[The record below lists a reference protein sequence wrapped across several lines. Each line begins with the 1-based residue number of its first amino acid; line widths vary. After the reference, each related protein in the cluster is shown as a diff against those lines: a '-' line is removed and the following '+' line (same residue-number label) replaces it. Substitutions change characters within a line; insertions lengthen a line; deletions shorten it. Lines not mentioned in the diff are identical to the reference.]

1 MWCWSPHTHALRL
14 MSLRQSFIQGSEA
27 AGYDG
32 INMHLHCSSCS
43 IGTCIPQRVSG
54 LRPQGMVG
62 DILPF
67 SSRPVDLFPPALCR
81 LTEALGRRHAGV
93 VPQSVGAF
101 LLVENTPD
109 GHNHLPMWALE
120 VETLPV
126 HVDPFIIISIVIG
139 TVVIVTVLAPC
150 HSHQRQ
156 EHTEK
161 DEVHPE
167 DVPGL
172 EMPCWFVGLALL
184 YRL

>member
-1 MWCWSPHTHALRL
+1 MLIISHTCIVINESQALV
-14 MSLRQSFIQGSEA
+14 QGSEA
-27 AGYDG
+27 ARYDG
-32 INMHLHCSSCS
+32 INMHLHCCDRS
-43 IGTCIPQRVSG
+43 ISTRIPQGVSG
-54 LRPQGMVG
+54 LCPLGMVG
-62 DILPF
+62 GILPF

-81 LTEALGRRHAGV
+81 LTEALSRRHAGV
-93 VPQSVGAF
+93 VPQSVRAF

-109 GHNHLPMWALE
+109 GHDHLPVWALE

-126 HVDPFIIISIVIG
+126 HIDPFIIISVVIG
-139 TVVIVTVLAPC
+139 TVVIVTILAPR
-150 HSHQRQ
+150 HGHQRQ

-172 EMPCWFVGLALL
+172 EMPLWFVGLALL

>member
-1 MWCWSPHTHALRL
+1 MLIASHTCRTIDKSQAAV
-14 MSLRQSFIQGSEA
+14 QGSEA
-27 AGYDG
+27 AGYDV
-32 INMHLHCSSCS
+32 INMRLHCSDCS
-43 IGTCIPQRVSG
+43 ISTRIPQRVSG
-54 LRPQGMVG
+54 LRPPGMVG
-62 DILPF
+62 GILPF
-67 SSRPVDLFPPALCR
+67 GSRPVDLFPPALCR
-81 LTEALGRRHAGV
+81 LTEALGCRHAGV

-101 LLVENTPD
+101 LLAENTPD
-109 GHNHLPMWALE
+109 GHDDLPVRALE

-126 HVDPFIIISIVIG
+126 HIDPFIIISIVIG
-139 TVVIVTVLAPC
+139 TVVIVAILAPC

-172 EMPCWFVGLALL
+172 EMPHWFVGLALL

>member
-1 MWCWSPHTHALRL
+1 MLIISHTGIMINESQAVV
-14 MSLRQSFIQGSEA
+14 QGSE
-27 AGYDG
+27 YDG
-32 INMHLHCSSCS
+32 ITKHLHCSDCS
-43 IGTCIPQRVSG
+43 ISTHIPHGVSG
-54 LRPQGMVG
+54 LCPPGVVG
-62 DILPF
+62 GILPF

-81 LTEALGRRHAGV
+81 LTEALGRWHAGV
-93 VPQSVGAF
+93 VPQSVRAF

-109 GHNHLPMWALE
+109 GHDHLPMWALE
-120 VETLPV
+120 IETLPV
-126 HVDPFIIISIVIG
+126 HINPFIIISIVIG
-139 TVVIVTVLAPC
+139 AIVIVTILAPC

-184 YRL
+184 YCF